1 MTEWLQLFPPYLIFL
16 TLFLVIIPTII
27 SFFSRIALY
36 RELRKISDK
45 VNRLI
50 KRQSRGEEDKI
61 VTMLETRFA
70 EASQHLE
77 QVNTP
82 ALIDDIYSRKKF
94 LFCGIS
100 LPYEQW
106 DYFTKILPNLLLAFG
121 LLGTFLG
128 ITINLHD
135 ISQTIGQV
143 DSDNLNL
150 ANKLQTPL
158 QSMGIAFI
166 TSLIGLVCSSILTVI
181 NFIYNTN
188 FAKHLLVS
196 SLEDYLD
203 NIYQPKIQ
211 GDTRL
216 DKAVDRMVKQ
226 QEEFLSRFHEKVGQV
241 LENTLRPVADRI
253 AEENTT
259 SHQLARQ
266 VYTSFIDAS
275 GTITTGANIF
285 KETALSLEKQTKIIT
300 ETFPKIHTSIVK
312 LQEGTN
318 TFKLAADKIEK
329 SKFAENIESLTADL
343 VNTQKIFSQSTA
355 FFANQVQSLV
365 ENNQKANQLA
375 ESIYTQMQVSTEQL
389 QNSANTFDRASQ
401 TIQDSQFPE
410 QLQTAT
416 NNLTAF
422 ANSVTSLE
430 SSTQIIKEAAAFSHD
445 SNQRL
450 LNLSERTIDI
460 QQSSADILT
469 KTELQIDLAT
479 TKLSEVVAT
488 LKKHQEQVNIG
499 LENFGSKVLTSFETK
514 TGQTINKLDS
524 FSIKLEDF
532 SNNSLVNFRNHT
544 QTLKETIDRFDNS
557 NQRLSELGIKVVDI
571 QQSSADILNKIERQ
585 RDRETTELSK
595 VVATLKKHQEQ
606 VNIGL
611 ENFGSKVLNSF
622 ENQTK
627 QSIKELKNIVK
638 VLQK

>member
-1 MTEWLQLFPPYLIFL
+1 MTEWLQLFPPYLVFL

-36 RELRKISDK
+36 RELRKTSDK

-61 VTMLETRFA
+61 VAMLETRFA
-70 EASQHLE
+70 EASQKLE

-82 ALIDDIYSRKKF
+82 ALIDDVYSRKKF
-94 LFCGIS
+94 SFCGIS

-106 DYFTKILPNLLLAFG
+106 DYFTKVLPNLLLAFG

-135 ISQTIGQV
+135 IGQTIGQI

-188 FAKHLLVS
+188 FAKYLLVS

-203 NIYQPKIQ
+203 NIYQPEIQ

-226 QEEFLSRFHEKVGQV
+226 QEEFLSRFHERVGQV

-253 AEENTT
+253 AEENAT

-266 VYTSFIDAS
+266 VYTSFLDAS
-275 GTITTGANIF
+275 GTIATGANIF

-300 ETFPKIHTSIVK
+300 ETFSQIQTSIVQ

-318 TFKLAADKIEK
+318 TFKLASEKIEK

-343 VNTQKIFSQSTA
+343 ANTQKTFSQSTA

-375 ESIYTQMQVSTEQL
+375 ERIYTQMQASTEQL
-389 QNSANTFDRASQ
+389 QNSANVFDRASEN
-401 TIQDSQFPE
+401 IKNSQFPE

-422 ANSVTSLE
+422 ANSVTNLE
-430 SSTQIIKEAAAFSHD
+430 TSTKIIKEATAFSHD

-450 LNLSERTIDI
+450 LNLSDRVINL
-460 QQSSADILT
+460 QQTSADILS
-469 KTELQIDLAT
+469 KTERQIDRET
-479 TKLSEVVAT
+479 SELSKVVT
-488 LKKHQEQVNIG
+488 VLKKHQEQVSIG
-499 LENFGSKVLTSFETK
+499 LENFGGRVLTSFES
-514 TGQTINKLDS
+514 QTNQNIQ
-524 FSIKLEDF
+524 E
-532 SNNSLVNFRNHT
+532 
-544 QTLKETIDRFDNS
+544 LK
-557 NQRLSELGIKVVDI
+557 
-571 QQSSADILNKIERQ
+571 KI
-585 RDRETTELSK
+585 S
-595 VVATLKKHQEQ
+595 ATLK
-606 VNIGL
+606 
-611 ENFGSKVLNSF
+611 
-622 ENQTK
+622 QTTI
-627 QSIKELKNIVK
+627 SN
-638 VLQK
+638 